1 MNCSAPEPVA
11 KVVVDSIH
19 GDIHLTDRECR
30 VIDTASF
37 QRLRY
42 IKQLGMAHFTYQNAT
57 HTRFAHSLGV
67 LAIMKKVLAPERRR
81 VRLTDDQEEDLRLAA
96 LLHDVGHYPYSHLM
110 EKVDSVRLSE
120 EFVEGAASTPR
131 IVIASPYPSHVD
143 IGRLIVTEQKDLI
156 DALGSRERAERIA
169 NLFSRTQVA
178 DQQLSKLISSSLDLD
193 RFDYLLR
200 DARGTGTPYGQVDLN
215 YLLNSIRMSPSGL
228 LGVSEK
234 ALPAAE
240 HLLFARYFMHRTVY
254 AHKTTMA
261 FEEAC
266 RQLLRRIRDA
276 GRYGLP
282 KDGPAVE
289 SLVKSQELGDF
300 TDAYVDHIVQRAIND
315 EDPVIAGLA
324 SAIRRRQ
331 PPKLLKEVLV
341 LQGRDEEPP
350 PGSVFKL
357 NCRHRLRA
365 LAQSHGFHLGQFLL
379 CETKPLLLEDRP
391 HRITA
396 SAARELPPEEEDPLI
411 KVFVGQNEEPVS
423 IVDVPHSIIGKCA
436 DFVFQAFRLYFVPTL
451 GGNEPTPDELRCA
464 VADWHKSD

>member
-42 IKQLGMAHFTYQNAT
+42 VKQLGMAHFTYPNAT

-67 LAIMKKVLAPERRR
+67 LAIMKRVLAPERRK
-81 VRLTDDQEEDLRLAA
+81 VSLTPEQEEDLRLAA

-120 EFVEGAASTPR
+120 ESVEGAASTPR

-156 DALGSRERAERIA
+156 DALGSRDRAERIA

-193 RFDYLLR
+193 RLDYLLR
-200 DARGTGTPYGQVDLN
+200 DAGGTGTPYGQIDLN
-215 YLLNSIRMSPSGL
+215 YLLNSIRISPSGL

-254 AHKTTMA
+254 GHKTTMA

-266 RQLLRRIRDA
+266 RQLLRRARDT
-276 GRYGLP
+276 GRYGIP

-289 SLVKSQELGDF
+289 SLVKCKELGDF
-300 TDAYVDHIVQRAIND
+300 TDAYVDHIVHQATND
-315 EDPVIAGLA
+315 GDPIIAGLA
-324 SAIRRRQ
+324 SAIRQRQ

-341 LQGRDEEPP
+341 LKEPEAQST

-357 NCRHRLRA
+357 NCRHRLSA
-365 LAQSHGFHLGQFLL
+365 LASTHGLRLGQFLL
-379 CETKPLLLEDRP
+379 CETKPLLLEERP

-396 SAARELPPEEEDPLI
+396 GAARDLPPEEEDPLI
-411 KVFVGQNEEPVS
+411 KIFVGESEEPVS
-423 IVDVPHSIIGKCA
+423 IVDVSHSIIGKCA
-436 DFVFQAFRLYFVPTL
+436 DFVFQAFRLYFVPTPGDDKHAADQL
-451 GGNEPTPDELRCA
+451 GSA
-464 VADWHKSD
+464 VADWHKSE